1 MKSMVN
7 RSHIEGFIYEHDLQL
22 RESGANSKH
31 PGTKFIMGN
40 LSIATDNDMTNI
52 VPVHL
57 TYVTAT
63 NPKGNTNATFGI
75 HNQIINGEHGYVM

>member
-40 LSIATDNDMTNI
+40 LSIATDNDIREYSGWFLDTECI
-52 VPVHL
+52 
-57 TYVTAT
+57 
-63 NPKGNTNATFGI
+63 
-75 HNQIINGEHGYVM
+75 